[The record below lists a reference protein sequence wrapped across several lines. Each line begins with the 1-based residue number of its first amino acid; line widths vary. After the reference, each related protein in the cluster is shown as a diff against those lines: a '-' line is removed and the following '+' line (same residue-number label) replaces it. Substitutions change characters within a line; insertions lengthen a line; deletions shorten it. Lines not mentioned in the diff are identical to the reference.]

1 MTNAASEQ
9 ALRHELQLRA
19 ARALIAR
26 ELGREQLAQLH
37 APNLALDL
45 AAIVGAITLFLL
57 LAYTLATGSASE
69 PLWWVC
75 LVLQGNLVIV
85 MGILNHDA
93 FVHRKLLPP
102 PLRWVVSQILAWPAQ
117 LRSALYES
125 RHLVHHRA
133 LGTDADTEMHKHGLD
148 TAWRRIAYATAA
160 AVVVRALF
168 YREVAAQ
175 QQPRP
180 AHGGAARERW
190 ERGTRMAIHAFAL
203 ASLAWDWRLLVL
215 GYLLPFFTVTPLLNT
230 VRIVLEHFDLDRTNP
245 VWVGTFYRTGPVTR
259 LMFWWGAGDCHIVHH
274 FYANVPF
281 YRMPQA
287 LRLIR
292 PVLLRQ
298 GVHEHRSL
306 APLLRD
312 WFGSSRGH
320 WSIPA
325 AATRTPEAS
334 PTA

>member
-1 MTNAASEQ
+1 MIHAASDQ
-9 ALRHELQLRA
+9 IHRDELPLRA
-19 ARALIAR
+19 ARALISR
-26 ELGREQLAQLH
+26 ELGRDALERLH
-37 APNLALDL
+37 SPIFALDL
-45 AAIVGAITLFLL
+45 AAIAGTISLFFF
-57 LAYTLATGSASE
+57 LAYTIANGSASD

-102 PLRWVVSQILAWPAQ
+102 PLRWIVSQVLAWPAQ

-133 LGTDADTEMHKHGLD
+133 LGTDGDTEMHKHGLD
-148 TAWRRIAYATAA
+148 TAWRRIVYATAVGIVA
-160 AVVVRALF
+160 RALF
-168 YREVAAQ
+168 YRKVAVQ
-175 QQPRP
+175 QQLRP

-190 ERGTRMAIHAFAL
+190 ERGTRCAILALAL

-230 VRIVLEHFDLDRTNP
+230 LRIVLEHFDLDRSNAL
-245 VWVGTFYRTGPVTR
+245 WVGTFYRTGPLTR
-259 LMFWWGAGDCHIVHH
+259 LMFWWGAGDCHMVHH
-274 FYANVPF
+274 FYANIPF

-292 PVLLRQ
+292 PILLRQ

-306 APLLRD
+306 VPLLRD
-312 WFGSSRGH
+312 WFCNARGH
-320 WSIPA
+320 WSMPA
-325 AATRTPEAS
+325 TAVKASERPRTV
-334 PTA
+334 